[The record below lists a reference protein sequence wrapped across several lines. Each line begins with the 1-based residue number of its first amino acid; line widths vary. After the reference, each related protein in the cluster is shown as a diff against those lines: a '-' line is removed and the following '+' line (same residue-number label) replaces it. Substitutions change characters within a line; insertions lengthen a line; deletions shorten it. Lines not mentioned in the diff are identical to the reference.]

1 MRILCAISFVHLP
14 LHRRSSWTSTG
25 NGRTIHLLYVP
36 ISPLS
41 DTLYWFKTALTALLS
56 LYRYHCHTCK
66 MVDGVGVCTVCA
78 KVCHKDHE
86 ISYAKYGSFFCDC
99 GAKEDG
105 SCQVRP
111 NTSSH
116 HGKRTT
122 AVTLACKSVIIESHE
137 LISFFLQ
144 LHQDFQ
150 YISCIIIFLFILT

>member
-1 MRILCAISFVHLP
+1 MYLYHNTEGVHEPALVIERRISFMSRLPSPNDYTALKVSGLTPLP
-14 LHRRSSWTSTG
+14 LL
-25 NGRTIHLLYVP
+25 I
-36 ISPLS
+36 II
-41 DTLYWFKTALTALLS
+41 
-56 LYRYHCHTCK
+56 RYHCHTCK

-111 NTSSH
+111 NTSGH

-122 AVTLACKSVIIESHE
+122 AVTLACKSVLIDRLIE
-137 LISFFLQ
+137 LIPSLPRAIRFTLVYRSHQ
-144 LHQDFQ
+144 LAT
-150 YISCIIIFLFILT
+150 C

>member
-1 MRILCAISFVHLP
+1 MNYSVGVLFNFIVLP
-14 LHRRSSWTSTG
+14 L
-25 NGRTIHLLYVP
+25 
-36 ISPLS
+36 LS
-41 DTLYWFKTALTALLS
+41 
-56 LYRYHCHTCK
+56 RYHCHTCK

-111 NTSSH
+111 NTSGH

-122 AVTLACKSVIIESHE
+122 AVTLVCKSFRH
-137 LISFFLQ
+137 
-144 LHQDFQ
+144 
-150 YISCIIIFLFILT
+150 

>member
-1 MRILCAISFVHLP
+1 MSQRSPAFYKLNRETAHQASFISTLECGSDSFLSLQHIVWRALNC
-14 LHRRSSWTSTG
+14 RCTS
-25 NGRTIHLLYVP
+25 H
-36 ISPLS
+36 S
-41 DTLYWFKTALTALLS
+41 FLLS
-56 LYRYHCHTCK
+56 FSFYRYHCHTCK

-111 NTSSH
+111 NTSGH

-122 AVTLACKSVIIESHE
+122 AVTLACKSFPHWLPSSH
-137 LISFFLQ
+137 
-144 LHQDFQ
+144 
-150 YISCIIIFLFILT
+150 FIRSGS